1 MDDPACRLVF
11 EQLRIDDRLE
21 LLLTEA
27 EDLLLQRRQVVPS
40 FASTSAVRIGVPLTS
55 AARSETACAEA
66 VAASTES
73 ECRHRPPHG
82 YG

>member
-1 MDDPACRLVF
+1 
-11 EQLRIDDRLE
+11 
-21 LLLTEA
+21 
-27 EDLLLQRRQVVPS
+27 
-40 FASTSAVRIGVPLTS
+40 VPLTS